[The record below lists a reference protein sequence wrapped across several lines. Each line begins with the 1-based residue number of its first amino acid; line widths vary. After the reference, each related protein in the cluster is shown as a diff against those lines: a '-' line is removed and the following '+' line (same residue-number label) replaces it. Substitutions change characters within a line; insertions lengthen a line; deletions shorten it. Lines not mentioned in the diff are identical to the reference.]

1 MYFSPME
8 KSEEKEIICRMFN
21 SPLPHPSQNHLLAAL
36 PAMEL
41 GDLIPHLELIHMR
54 AGDILCEAGD
64 QLPYAYFPASAIIS
78 LHYILENGAS
88 SEIANVGREG
98 MLGVSLLMGG
108 ETTSS
113 WATVQIPGFAYRLK
127 AAFLSQEIKRGGQL
141 QWILL
146 RYSQALITQIAQI
159 GVCNRYHTIEQQL
172 CRWFLLT
179 LDRLDSSELS
189 MTQELIA
196 NALGVSRESVAGVAG
211 KLQGRGIIR
220 YQRGHITV
228 LNRTGLETGA
238 CECYETI
245 KKEFDDALDDVRK
258 PTLHQ
263 GDQSSRKTLPL
274 L

>member
-1 MYFSPME
+1 ME
-8 KSEEKEIICRMFN
+8 KSGKKEIICPMLS
-21 SPLPHPSQNHLLAAL
+21 SPLHHPSQNHLLAAL
-36 PAMEL
+36 PATEL
-41 GDLIPHLELIHMR
+41 DNLIPHLELIHVSP
-54 AGDILCEAGD
+54 GDILCEAGD

-78 LHYILENGAS
+78 LHYILENGDS

-113 WATVQIPGFAYRLK
+113 RATVQIPGFAYRLK
-127 AAFLSQEIKRGGQL
+127 APFLLQGLNRGGLL

-179 LDRLDSSELS
+179 LDRLDSSKLS

-211 KLQGRGIIR
+211 KLQRKEIIR
-220 YQRGHITV
+220 YHRGHITI
-228 LNRTGLETGA
+228 LNRTRLETGA

-245 KKEFDDALDDVRK
+245 KKEFDQALEDMRK
-258 PTLHQ
+258 PELHQ
-263 GDQSSRKTLPL
+263 GNRSPKKILPL

>member
-1 MYFSPME
+1 ME
-8 KSEEKEIICRMFN
+8 KSAKKEIICRMLI
-21 SPLPHPSQNHLLAAL
+21 SPLHHPSQNHLLAAL

-41 GDLIPHLELIHMR
+41 GDLIPYLELIHMPP
-54 AGDILCEAGD
+54 GETLCEAGD
-64 QLPYAYFPASAIIS
+64 QLPYVYFPASAIIS

-88 SEIANVGREG
+88 LEIANVGREG
-98 MLGVSLLMGG
+98 MLGVSLFMGG
-108 ETTSS
+108 ETSS
-113 WATVQIPGFAYRLK
+113 SRATVQIPGFAYRLK
-127 AAFLSQEIKRGGQL
+127 AAFLLQELNRGGLL

-179 LDRLDSSELS
+179 LDRLDSSEMS

-196 NALGVSRESVAGVAG
+196 NALGVSRKSVAGVAG
-211 KLQGRGIIR
+211 KLQRRGIIR
-220 YQRGHITV
+220 YHRGHITV
-228 LNRTGLETGA
+228 LNRVGLETGA

-245 KKEFDDALDDVRK
+245 KKEFDQALDDMRK
-258 PTLHQ
+258 PESSQ
-263 GDQSSRKTLPL
+263 GNWSPRKTLPL

>member
-8 KSEEKEIICRMFN
+8 KSGEKEIICAMLI
-21 SPLPHPSQNHLLAAL
+21 SPLHHLRQNHLLAAL
-36 PAMEL
+36 PVTEL
-41 GDLIPHLELIHMR
+41 DDLMPHLELIHVPP
-54 AGDILCEAGD
+54 GNILCEAGD

-88 SEIANVGREG
+88 SEIANIGREG
-98 MLGVSLLMGG
+98 MLGVSLFMGG

-113 WATVQIPGFAYRLK
+113 RATVQIPGFAYRLR
-127 AAFLSQEIKRGGQL
+127 APFLLQEFNRGGLL

-146 RYSQALITQIAQI
+146 RYSQTLITQIAQI

-196 NALGVSRESVAGVAG
+196 SALGVSRESVAGVAG
-211 KLQGRGIIR
+211 KLQRKGIIR
-220 YQRGHITV
+220 YHRGHIRV
-228 LNRTGLETGA
+228 LNRGGLETGT

-245 KKEFDDALDDVRK
+245 KKEFDLALEDMRK
-258 PTLHQ
+258 LELRQ
-263 GDQSSRKTLPL
+263 GNPSSRKTLPL